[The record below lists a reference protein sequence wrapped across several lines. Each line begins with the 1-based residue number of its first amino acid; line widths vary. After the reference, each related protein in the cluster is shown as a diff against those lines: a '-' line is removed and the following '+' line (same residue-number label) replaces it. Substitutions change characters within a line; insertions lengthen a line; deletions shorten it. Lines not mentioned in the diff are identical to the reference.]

1 MIICFFFLLFY
12 FKHHL
17 GLCNFVNFTASD
29 ILQVKI
35 IVNSTYKENNCKLQ
49 PLLFLLW
56 FVKMSAVKKKSS
68 SVVNLCEGF
77 KRVNVRNHIFNPG
90 TCVYCMLSAFC
101 MFSFKKTMLQCT
113 FKNLNNPNQP
123 SPIVRPVTAVTSI
136 HFGRRGAWI
145 SDLLTTVLL
154 FFFTQ
159 FHGESN

>member
-1 MIICFFFLLFY
+1 MQVAASAFPAVICQNV
-12 FKHHL
+12 
-17 GLCNFVNFTASD
+17 CC
-29 ILQVKI
+29 
-35 IVNSTYKENNCKLQ
+35 E
-49 PLLFLLW
+49 
-56 FVKMSAVKKKSS
+56 KKSC

-77 KRVNVRNHIFNPG
+77 KRVNVINHIFNPG

-145 SDLLTTVLL
+145 SDLLTTVLH
-154 FFFTQ
+154 FFFLRSFMVSLISHVQYTYVNWQ
-159 FHGESN
+159 VVIIIVIILNFIN